1 MTLTLADS
9 RTLRFGAFTAFY
21 FAQGVPIGL
30 LQIAMTGWLAGQGAG
45 AAEIGAFIGVI
56 TLPWALKLISGP
68 FMDRFAFP
76 AMGRRRP
83 WVMAAQGGLTVSL
96 VALAAAPE
104 PVGLPTLT
112 ALGFVVMA
120 FAAVQDVAVDG
131 MAIDLLEEQERG
143 RANALMAFGQVA
155 GYSAFSALTGL
166 LLTQFGLGV
175 AAMVCAATVALIF
188 AFIAV
193 CRERAG
199 ERLLPWSEGG
209 ATAAAPPSPN
219 MPLMFKDLART
230 LILPMSLALVAAE
243 FFARAAGGVFIT
255 IAPVF
260 AVQTLG
266 HADHAYSTWYG
277 PLSGVAAFIGIL
289 FGPAIDRFGGK
300 RLFVIGVIGVAV
312 TAAAFA
318 ASQPLWG
325 DDAFVVAM
333 LLAHLVANQVVFVA
347 VIALFMTICRQRI
360 AATQFAIYMSLA
372 NLSRSAGAFLA
383 ASVSPGLSDA
393 LNFGLVALLA
403 GLGLACLWRF
413 DPRRHAR
420 DLARLDAQDAG
431 APPAGGRWAGAEA
444 PKAKP

>member
-1 MTLTLADS
+1 MTLALAES

-30 LQIAMTGWLAGQGAG
+30 LQISMAAWLAAQGAG
-45 AAEIGAFIGVI
+45 AAEIGTFIGII

-68 FMDRFAFP
+68 FMDRFSFP

-96 VALAAAPE
+96 LALALVPE
-104 PVGLPTLT
+104 PVDLATLT

-131 MAIDLLEEQERG
+131 MAIDLLAEEERG

-155 GYSAFSALTGL
+155 GYSAFSALCGL
-166 LLTQFGLGV
+166 LLAQFGL
-175 AAMVCAATVALIF
+175 AAAALACAATVALIF

-199 ERLLPWSEGG
+199 ERLLPWSAG
-209 ATAAAPPSPN
+209 AAGSTPAPTTN
-219 MPLMFKDLART
+219 VLGMFKDLART
-230 LILPMSLALVAAE
+230 LVLPMSLALVTAE
-243 FFARAAGGVFIT
+243 FFMRAAGGVFIT
-255 IAPVF
+255 VAPVF

-266 HADHAYSTWYG
+266 YEDHVYSAWYG

-300 RLFVIGVIGVAV
+300 RLLAAGLIGTAA

-318 ASQPLWG
+318 AAQALWG
-325 DDAFVVAM
+325 NGTFVAAM
-333 LLAHLVANQVVFVA
+333 LLAHLIASQVVFVA
-347 VIALFMTICRQRI
+347 MIALFMNICRQRI

-383 ASVSPGLSDA
+383 AGVSGGLSDA
-393 LNFGLVALLA
+393 LNFGLVGLLA
-403 GLGLACLWRF
+403 GVGLACLALF
-413 DPRRHAR
+413 NPARHAR
-420 DLARLDAQDAG
+420 DIERLDAADA
-431 APPAGGRWAGAEA
+431 AGEPEAADIAHDEA
-444 PKAKP
+444 PLAKQ

>member
-1 MTLTLADS
+1 MKLALADS

-30 LQIAMTGWLAGQGAG
+30 LQIAMSAWLAGQGAG
-45 AAEIGAFIGVI
+45 AAEIGAYIGVI

-68 FMDRFAFP
+68 FMDRFSFP

-83 WVMAAQGGLTVSL
+83 WVLAAQGGLTLSL
-96 VALAAAPE
+96 LALVLVPAP
-104 PVGLPTLT
+104 VDIATLT

-131 MAIDLLEEQERG
+131 MAIDLLPEEERG

-155 GYSAFSALTGL
+155 GYSAFSALCGL
-166 LLTQFGLGV
+166 LLAQFGLAT
-175 AAMVCAATVALIF
+175 AALVCASTVALIF

-199 ERLLPWSEGG
+199 ERLLPWTEG
-209 ATAAAPPSPN
+209 AAAAAPAPPTN
-219 MPLMFKDLART
+219 VFGMFKDLAQT

-243 FFARAAGGVFIT
+243 FFARASGGVFIT
-255 IAPVF
+255 VAPVF

-266 HADHAYSTWYG
+266 YADHIYSAWYG

-300 RLFVIGVIGVAV
+300 RLFAVGIIGVAL

-318 ASQPLWG
+318 MSQPLWG
-325 DDAFVVAM
+325 NDAFVAAM
-333 LLAHLVANQVVFVA
+333 LGAHLIASQVVFVA

-383 ASVSPGLSDA
+383 AGVSAGLSDA

-403 GLGLACLWRF
+403 ALGLAFLALF
-413 DPRRHAR
+413 DPKRHAR
-420 DLARLDAQDAG
+420 DIGRLDAADADAPQATPLAQD
-431 APPAGGRWAGAEA
+431 EA
-444 PKAKP
+444 PMANP